1 MRWRSNAPHRTSTS
15 HTPSTA
21 GHSHISYN
29 ADDAALFGA
38 VSHWPAASHPPGAMR
53 EIYSWD
59 LGIKLGEIP
68 QPPKT
73 YNVMGNANEQ
83 GLAIGE
89 TTHGGLSVLS
99 NVGKTAANGTI
110 MDYNNL
116 ISVTL
121 QRASTAR
128 EAIKTMAWLANTYGY
143 ASDMEGFSI
152 ADSDEVWYMELI
164 GKGSFEKGVVWVAL
178 RVPDGYVSAHANQAR
193 ITTFLP
199 CDDPSACMAAP
210 DAASFAIKHGLWSG
224 KPDDPAFSFSDV
236 YDPLTFEG
244 LRFCEARVWYIFS
257 QIADPSHFD
266 AQAFLPY
273 ARGANAS
280 ARMPLFVKPKAKLSR
295 HRIHELMGS
304 HYEGSWFDPSK
315 DVGAGAEHTPYR
327 WNGLSWEYQ
336 NTTYVNERVVGTQY
350 TAWHFVARVA
360 SKAVPSPMRAVLWW
374 GADDHSYSPKIPI
387 HGGATAIHRS
397 YDDHNCTGRSLC
409 RAAAGLPGTVTELS
423 FDSAWWVNNLVSDV
437 VYTRKDRAAPVVL
450 AARAALDHDLEQ
462 ALAAAETAATKQF
475 AAGDRD
481 GGGGDADGARGGG
494 GRGGDVGVDEAV
506 AEPDGRVHRRPRH
519 QARQDRPH
527 LRLHEG
533 GDRVWRRVE
542 GEGDRR
548 HRRPLPRARD
558 GAARRADGRPRRR
571 RRRRG
576 RRPARAALPRRAGA
590 AAPQPLEA
598 RARARQ
604 DEGGGGRGGVA
615 QSTYVKMCVTRVSCD
630 EFRL

>member
-1 MRWRSNAPHRTSTS
+1 MVSTTPKMNPTCIGGSATALRAADMSTTLLSPCVSCHRRSKGVISLRDHVPLSPARGHAAVSL
-15 HTPSTA
+15 PSTA
-21 GHSHISYN
+21 SDDDRVCLEEWSFAFNASRPLQLTGRIFNNSSGYEDGDLLEYTSQITSISGRTAVTKSGTVYKLGRPSAHFERLRTQLWIN
-29 ADDAALFGA
+29 SRTGALGRDDGSS
-38 VSHWPAASHPPGAMR
+38 VPPLD
-53 EIYSWD
+53 EEQPL

-99 NVGKTAANGTI
+99 NVGKTSANGTI

-315 DVGAGAEHTPYR
+315 DVGAGAEHVGWLLYGAGNFMVIFHTR
-327 WNGLSWEYQ
+327 LS
-336 NTTYVNERVVGTQY
+336 
-350 TAWHFVARVA
+350 H
-360 SKAVPSPMRAVLWW
+360 
-374 GADDHSYSPKIPI
+374 GAGQAGA
-387 HGGATAIHRS
+387 GGPGSHLRMHT
-397 YDDHNCTGRSLC
+397 NP
-409 RAAAGLPGTVTELS
+409 AAGWPPTRLPCDERRATRSSNWRWS
-423 FDSAWWVNNLVSDV
+423 FTSNLVN
-437 VYTRKDRAAPVVL
+437 
-450 AARAALDHDLEQ
+450 
-462 ALAAAETAATKQF
+462 
-475 AAGDRD
+475 
-481 GGGGDADGARGGG
+481 
-494 GRGGDVGVDEAV
+494 AV
-506 AEPDGRVHRRPRH
+506 
-519 QARQDRPH
+519 
-527 LRLHEG
+527 
-533 GDRVWRRVE
+533 
-542 GEGDRR
+542 
-548 HRRPLPRARD
+548 
-558 GAARRADGRPRRR
+558 
-571 RRRRG
+571 
-576 RRPARAALPRRAGA
+576 
-590 AAPQPLEA
+590 
-598 RARARQ
+598 
-604 DEGGGGRGGVA
+604 
-615 QSTYVKMCVTRVSCD
+615 
-630 EFRL
+630 